1 MAKFFQAFLENAPLA
16 LRAVPAYAARE
27 MISLTSPLGRVRLV
41 GIIEGIS
48 FLLLLGVAMPLK
60 YAFGMPEA
68 VRVVGMIHGVLFVAF
83 SLVLLLAWIGGALN
97 FRWALI
103 AFVATLLPFGPL
115 LIDRRLAALEKSA
128 E

>member
-1 MAKFFQAFLENAPLA
+1 
-16 LRAVPAYAARE
+16 
-27 MISLTSPLGRVRLV
+27 MISLTSPIGRVRLI

-83 SLVLLLAWIGGALN
+83 SLVLLLAWIGRALN
-97 FRWALI
+97 FRWTLI
-103 AFVATLLPFGPL
+103 AFVATLLPFGPF